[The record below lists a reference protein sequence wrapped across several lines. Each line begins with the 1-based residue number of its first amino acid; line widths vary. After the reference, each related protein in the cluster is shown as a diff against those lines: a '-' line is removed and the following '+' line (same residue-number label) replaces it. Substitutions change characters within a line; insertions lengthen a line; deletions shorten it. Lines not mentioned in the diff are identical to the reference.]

1 MARKLRTSP
10 TESNQTLRHQ
20 FGNEV
25 GDDLSLCPIEAGE
38 SATRFETDHEPLF
51 RQESYFAYLF
61 GCVEPDY
68 YGSVDL
74 G

>member
-1 MARKLRTSP
+1 MNLARISLS
-10 TESNQTLRHQ
+10 
-20 FGNEV
+20 
-25 GDDLSLCPIEAGE
+25 LSLCLSLLVEAGE

-68 YGSVDL
+68 YGSIDL

>member
-1 MARKLRTSP
+1 M
-10 TESNQTLRHQ
+10 
-20 FGNEV
+20 
-25 GDDLSLCPIEAGE
+25 EAGE